1 MERSSN
7 PALRESIFSDIAH
20 FDQYS
25 AMTIEG
31 TINKTVILL
40 ALVLV
45 AAMFVW
51 DQYATLAFLILPA
64 LILGLIIALITIFR
78 QEYSPYTAPVYAL
91 VEGVIIGLLSGYM
104 DQIYP
109 GIVIQAVCLT
119 FGVFFLL
126 LFIFRMRLIQATE
139 KFRLVVIAATG
150 SIALLYIADLVL
162 GVFGQP
168 VGLVHVLEHV
178 NEGAGMG
185 KGVRRG
191 RQRTRPLLRFH
202 FLFRLRSQGHVI
214 HHRHDMA
221 GCVERMGNVVQ
232 QGSLALLNAR
242 GHLLEHLLL
251 GRDHPFDLLAIV
263 IAAFCMHDREGENL
277 P

>member
-168 VGLVHVLEHV
+168 VGFIHEGGIIGIGFSVVVIIVASLNLILDFDFIEKGAERGAPKYLEWY
-178 NEGAGMG
+178 GA
-185 KGVRRG
+185 
-191 RQRTRPLLRFH
+191 F
-202 FLFRLRSQGHVI
+202 
-214 HHRHDMA
+214 
-221 GCVERMGNVVQ
+221 
-232 QGSLALLNAR
+232 ALLVT
-242 GHLLEHLLL
+242 LIWLYLEILRLL
-251 GRDHPFDLLAIV
+251 GKLR
-263 IAAFCMHDREGENL
+263 R
-277 P
+277 